1 MIKKIA
7 LATCALVFVGC
18 GEQPK
23 PLVGEAA
30 ENVLAMCIMQTTDI
44 VSLDNLT
51 KQSLINASRA
61 CEKVAQIDTRGLGED
76 AKKCLETFVHS
87 APLLNDAS
95 QYVETDV
102 AQAYEIISEISE
114 NECLSLT

>member
-7 LATCALVFVGC
+7 LAICALVLVGC

-23 PLVGEAA
+23 PLAGETA
-30 ENVLAMCIMQTTDI
+30 ENVLAMCIMQTTD
-44 VSLDNLT
+44 VVYLDNVT

-61 CEKVAQIDTRGLGED
+61 CEKVDQIDTRGLGEE
-76 AKKCLETFVHS
+76 AKKCLKSFVDS
-87 APLLNDAS
+87 APLLNDAA
-95 QYVETDV
+95 QYIETDV
-102 AQAYEIISEISE
+102 AQAHEIISEVSG